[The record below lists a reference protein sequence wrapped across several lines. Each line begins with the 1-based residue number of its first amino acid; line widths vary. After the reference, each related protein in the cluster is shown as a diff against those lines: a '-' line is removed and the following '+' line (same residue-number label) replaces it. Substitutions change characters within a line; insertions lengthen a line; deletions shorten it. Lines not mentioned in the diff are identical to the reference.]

1 VDAPQ
6 GYLKFTAIKNT
17 QNPSFQLRVS
27 VKDDSKTLHA
37 QNLNSTQKYLVGTYD
52 LEIFTLP
59 RTYQRVEITQSKTT
73 FVDVIPAGILQYT
86 VVKASV
92 GQIFYERQA
101 NQWEWVCNMDEGSLE
116 GKWSL
121 QPGNYKIVYREK
133 DQKSS
138 AYTKE
143 KKFRIDSNKTL
154 LLNL

>member
-1 VDAPQ
+1 
-6 GYLKFTAIKNT
+6 
-17 QNPSFQLRVS
+17 
-27 VKDDSKTLHA
+27 
-37 QNLNSTQKYLVGTYD
+37 
-52 LEIFTLP
+52 
-59 RTYQRVEITQSKTT
+59 VEITQSKTT

-92 GQIFYERQA
+92 GQIFYERQV
-101 NQWEWVCNMDEGSLE
+101 NQWEWVCNIDEGPLE